1 MKKIELLSPVGDF
14 ECLKAAVQNGADSV
28 YFGAA
33 NFNARASATNFD
45 LTNLKEAISYAKLRG
60 VNTHLTL
67 NTLIK
72 DTEFEDAVLLAKK
85 AYEFGID
92 AIIVQDLG
100 LARFLIKN
108 FPDLPIHA
116 STQMTIHN
124 LEGALEA
131 QNLGFKRVVL
141 SRELS
146 LEEIQY
152 ICANTN
158 VEIETFIHGALC
170 ISYSGQCL
178 FSSMVGGRSGNR
190 GKCAGP
196 CRLPY
201 ELLGT
206 FPFGSSVPFGSSTN
220 SAKSEIQTPETENFK
235 NSIHTNSKKYILST
249 KDLCGLEFLPKL
261 IDAGV
266 MCFKIEGRMK
276 TPEYV
281 ATVTRI
287 YRKYI
292 DLALSNEPY
301 VIDKKDIKD
310 LMQVFNRGGFSTG
323 HLDSKANTSLVF
335 SEKPN
340 NMGIYIGNIANFKP
354 NKGHVFINLTDD
366 LSIGDT
372 IEFEK
377 ESTKY
382 TVSELMIKD
391 KNITTGFKK
400 QLVEVGRMKGNLH
413 IGDKVYKTNS
423 KELSTSAHLSYQEE
437 HKKVDLSACIT
448 LKKDSPILLNVS
460 TISNTNPIFNNISI
474 SLSSDTLPVEAKSQ
488 PLDSNRVVS
497 QLNKTKDTIFTF
509 KDIDVILDD
518 NLFLPSIKV
527 LNELRRNALDEILL
541 IANSKILRNSP
552 VLSNFNKATNTK
564 NTQKNKK
571 EISVLLN
578 MLDEYKNYNE
588 LKNIDNVYIPLKFFG
603 NKKYENIIKNIC
615 ENFNTYIYLPTVIK
629 SNYTNL
635 LHNVIDNSIETFKVS
650 GFVVSNISNGNFIGQ
665 MKDKYNNRFKFIGNY
680 TLNIYNNNSVQEWK
694 ELGINRLT
702 ISPELDKSTIDD
714 ILNNSNVEQ
723 ELIVYGRTPLM
734 SMNYCLLGKTNKCY
748 PTCGTQCKNNGKY
761 YLKDRLGFLFPIL
774 SDSIQTVSTLYN
786 SKITSICAKDFP
798 NTTSYRI
805 DLLDETIDNI
815 NTIVNT
821 VLSGDRLEGKDYT
834 NGNLN
839 REI

>member
-28 YFGAA
+28 YFGAV

-72 DTEFEDAVLLAKK
+72 NTEFEDAVLLAKK

-116 STQMTIHN
+116 STQITIHN

-131 QNLGFKRVVL
+131 QKLGFKRVVL

-158 VEIETFIHGALC
+158 IEIETFIHGALC

-178 FSSMVGGRSGNR
+178 FSSMIGARSGNR

-206 FPFGSSVPFGSSTN
+206 CETKGTDESKRNVPI
-220 SAKSEIQTPETENFK
+220 A
-235 NSIHTNSKKYILST
+235 SKGYLLST

-292 DLALSNEPY
+292 DLALSDKPY
-301 VIDKKDIKD
+301 IIDKKDVKD

-323 HLDSKANTSLVF
+323 HLDSKSNTSLVF
-335 SEKPN
+335 PERPN
-340 NMGIYIGNIANFKP
+340 NMGIYIGNIANLKP

-366 LSIGDT
+366 ISIGDT

-382 TVSELMIKD
+382 TVSELMIRS

-423 KELSTSAHLSYQEE
+423 KELSTFAYSSYQEE
-437 HKKVDLSACIT
+437 HKKVDLTACIT
-448 LKKDSPILLNVS
+448 LKKNSPVLLNVS
-460 TISNTNPIFNNISI
+460 TLSNTNPIFDNISV

-488 PLDSNRVVS
+488 PLDKDRVIF
-497 QLNKTKDTIFTF
+497 QLNKTKDTIFIF

-541 IANSKILRNSP
+541 IANSRILRNSP
-552 VLSNFNKATNTK
+552 TSLNLNETINNKNINGNNVSCNDANGIVTSSNS
-564 NTQKNKK
+564 KK

-578 MLDEYKNYNE
+578 LLDENKNYNE
-588 LKNIDNVYIPLKFFG
+588 LKNVDNVYIPLKYFG
-603 NKKYENIIKNIC
+603 NKKYENTIKNIC
-615 ENFNTYIYLPTVIK
+615 ENFNAYIYLPTIIK

-650 GFVVSNISNGNFIGQ
+650 GFVVSNISNGDFIHQ
-665 MKDKYNNRFKFIGNY
+665 MKNKYKDRFKFIGNY
-680 TLNIYNNNSVQEWK
+680 TLNIYNNKSIQEWK
-694 ELGINRLT
+694 DLGINKLT

-714 ILNNSNVEQ
+714 IINNSSVEQ

-748 PTCGTQCKNNGKY
+748 PTCGTQCKNNTKY
-761 YLKDRLGFLFPIL
+761 YLKDRLGFLFSIIP
-774 SDSIQTVSTLYN
+774 DSIQTVSTLYN
-786 SKITSICAKDFP
+786 SKITSICAKDFA
-798 NTTSYRI
+798 NASSYRI
-805 DLLDETIDNI
+805 DLLDETI
-815 NTIVNT
+815 
-821 VLSGDRLEGKDYT
+821 
-834 NGNLN
+834 
-839 REI
+839 

>member
-100 LARFLIKN
+100 LARFLIEN

-131 QNLGFKRVVL
+131 QKLGFKRVVL

-178 FSSMVGGRSGNR
+178 FSSMIGARSGNR

-206 FPFGSSVPFGSSTN
+206 CETKGTDEAKRNVPI
-220 SAKSEIQTPETENFK
+220 A
-235 NSIHTNSKKYILST
+235 SKGYLLST

-292 DLALSNEPY
+292 DLTLSDKPY
-301 VIDKKDIKD
+301 VIDKKDVKD

-335 SEKPN
+335 PEKSN
-340 NMGIYIGNIANFKP
+340 NMGIYIGNIANLKP

-366 LSIGDT
+366 ISIGDT

-382 TVSELMIKD
+382 TVSELMIRS

-423 KELSTSAHLSYQEE
+423 KELSTFAYSSYQEE
-437 HKKVDLSACIT
+437 HKKVDLTACIT
-448 LKKDSPILLNVS
+448 LKKNSPVLLNVS
-460 TISNTNPIFNNISI
+460 TLSNTNPLFDNISV

-488 PLDSNRVVS
+488 PLDKDRVIS

-541 IANSKILRNSP
+541 IANSRILRNSP
-552 VLSNFNKATNTK
+552 TSLNLNETINNKNINGNNVSCNDANGIVTSSNS
-564 NTQKNKK
+564 KK

-578 MLDEYKNYNE
+578 ILDENKNYNE
-588 LKNIDNVYIPLKFFG
+588 LRNVDNVYIPLKYFG

-615 ENFNTYIYLPTVIK
+615 ENFNAYIYLPTIIK

-650 GFVVSNISNGNFIGQ
+650 GFVVSNISNGDFIHQ
-665 MKDKYNNRFKFIGNY
+665 MKNKYKDRFKFIGNY
-680 TLNIYNNNSVQEWK
+680 TLNIYNNKSIQEWK
-694 ELGINRLT
+694 DLGINKLT

-714 ILNNSNVEQ
+714 ILNNSSVKQ

-748 PTCGTQCKNNGKY
+748 PTCGTQCKNNTKY
-761 YLKDRLGFLFPIL
+761 YLKDRLGFLFPIIP
-774 SDSIQTVSTLYN
+774 DSIQTVSTLYN
-786 SKITSICAKDFP
+786 SKITSVCAKDFD
-798 NTTSYRI
+798 NASYYRI

-815 NTIVNT
+815 NNIVNT
-821 VLSGDRLEGKDYT
+821 ILSGGRLEGKDYT

>member
-14 ECLKAAVQNGADSV
+14 ECLKAAVQNGANSV

-33 NFNARASATNFD
+33 NFNARASAANFD
-45 LTNLKEAISYAKLRG
+45 LTNLKEAIAYAKLRG

-100 LARFLIKN
+100 LARFLIKT

-116 STQMTIHN
+116 STQMTVHN

-131 QNLGFKRVVL
+131 QKLGFKRVVL

-152 ICANTN
+152 ICSNTN

-178 FSSMVGGRSGNR
+178 FSSMIGGRSGNR

-201 ELLGT
+201 ELSGT
-206 FPFGSSVPFGSSTN
+206 LPSSSQNQTSKTN
-220 SAKSEIQTPETENFK
+220 NSKSEVSTI
-235 NSIHTNSKKYILST
+235 SKGYLLST

-292 DLALSNEPY
+292 DLALSNKPY
-301 VIDKKDIKD
+301 IIDEKDVKD

-335 SEKPN
+335 PEKPN
-340 NMGIYIGNIANFKP
+340 NMGIYIGNIANLKP
-354 NKGHVFINLTDD
+354 NKGHVFINLTDNV
-366 LSIGDT
+366 SIGDT

-382 TVSELMIKD
+382 TVSELMIKN

-423 KELSTSAHLSYQEE
+423 KELSTSSYLSYQEE
-437 HKKVDLSACIT
+437 HKKIDLSACIT
-448 LKKDSPILLNVS
+448 LKKNSPILLSVS
-460 TISNTNPIFNNISI
+460 TLSNTNPIFDDISV
-474 SLSSDTLPVEAKSQ
+474 SLSSDILPVEAKSQ
-488 PLDSNRVVS
+488 PLDKNRVKS

-541 IANSKILRNSP
+541 IANSRILRNSP
-552 VLSNFNKATNTK
+552 TLPILNTSTHNNNKK
-564 NTQKNKK
+564 DKK
-571 EISVLLN
+571 EISILLN
-578 MLDEYKNYNE
+578 ILDENKNYND
-588 LKNIDNVYIPLKFFG
+588 LKNIDNVYVPLKYFG

-615 ENFNTYIYLPTVIK
+615 ENFHAYIYLPTIIK

-650 GFVVSNISNGNFIGQ
+650 GFVVSNISNGDFIYK
-665 MKDKYNNRFKFIGNY
+665 MKNKYKDRFKFIGNY
-680 TLNIYNNNSVQEWK
+680 TLNIYNNKSIQEWK

-702 ISPELDKSTIDD
+702 VSPELDKSTIDN
-714 ILNNSNVEQ
+714 ILNNSSVEQ

-748 PTCGTQCKNNGKY
+748 PTCGTQCKSNTKY

-774 SDSIQTVSTLYN
+774 PDSIQTVSTLYN
-786 SKITSICAKDFP
+786 SKITSICPKDFV
-798 NTTSYRI
+798 NATSYRI
-805 DLLDETIDNI
+805 DILGETIDDINNII
-815 NTIVNT
+815 NTI
-821 VLSGDRLEGKDYT
+821 LSGSRLEGKDYT

>member
-14 ECLKAAVQNGADSV
+14 ECLKAAVQNGANSV

-33 NFNARASATNFD
+33 NFNARASAANFD
-45 LTNLKEAISYAKLRG
+45 LTNLKEAIAYAKLRG

-116 STQMTIHN
+116 STQMTVHN

-131 QNLGFKRVVL
+131 QKLGFKRVVL

-152 ICANTN
+152 ICSNTN

-178 FSSMVGGRSGNR
+178 FSSMIGGRSGNR

-201 ELLGT
+201 ELSGT
-206 FPFGSSVPFGSSTN
+206 LPSSSQNQTSKTN
-220 SAKSEIQTPETENFK
+220 NSKSEVSTI
-235 NSIHTNSKKYILST
+235 SKGYLLST

-292 DLALSNEPY
+292 DLALSNKPY
-301 VIDKKDIKD
+301 IIDEKDVKD

-335 SEKPN
+335 PEKPN
-340 NMGIYIGNIANFKP
+340 NMGIYIGNIANLKP
-354 NKGHVFINLTDD
+354 NKGHVFINLTDNV
-366 LSIGDT
+366 SIGDT

-382 TVSELMIKD
+382 TVSELMIKN

-423 KELSTSAHLSYQEE
+423 KELSTSSYLSYQEE
-437 HKKVDLSACIT
+437 HKKIDLSACIT
-448 LKKDSPILLNVS
+448 LKKNSPILLSVS
-460 TISNTNPIFNNISI
+460 TLSNTNPIFDDISV
-474 SLSSDTLPVEAKSQ
+474 SLSSDILPVEAKSQ
-488 PLDSNRVVS
+488 PLDKNRVKS

-541 IANSKILRNSP
+541 IANSRILRNSP
-552 VLSNFNKATNTK
+552 TLPILNISTHNNNKK
-564 NTQKNKK
+564 DKK
-571 EISVLLN
+571 EISILLN
-578 MLDEYKNYNE
+578 ILGENKNYND
-588 LKNIDNVYIPLKFFG
+588 LKNVNNVYIPLKYFG

-615 ENFNTYIYLPTVIK
+615 ENFHAYIYLPTIIK

-650 GFVVSNISNGNFIGQ
+650 GFVVSNISNGDFIYK
-665 MKDKYNNRFKFIGNY
+665 MKNKYKDRFKFIGNY
-680 TLNIYNNNSVQEWK
+680 TLNIYNNKSIQEWK

-702 ISPELDKSTIDD
+702 VSPELDKSTIDN
-714 ILNNSNVEQ
+714 ILNNSSVEQ

-748 PTCGTQCKNNGKY
+748 PTCGTQCKSNTKY

-774 SDSIQTVSTLYN
+774 PDSIQTVSTLYN
-786 SKITSICAKDFP
+786 SKITSICPKDFV
-798 NTTSYRI
+798 NATSYRI
-805 DLLDETIDNI
+805 DILGETIDDINNI
-815 NTIVNT
+815 INT
-821 VLSGDRLEGKDYT
+821 VLSGSRLEGKDYT

>member
-14 ECLKAAVQNGADSV
+14 ECLKAAVQNGANSV

-33 NFNARASATNFD
+33 NFNARASAANFD
-45 LTNLKEAISYAKLRG
+45 LTNLKEAIAYAKLRG

-116 STQMTIHN
+116 STQMTVHN

-131 QNLGFKRVVL
+131 QKLGFKRVVL

-152 ICANTN
+152 ICSNTN

-178 FSSMVGGRSGNR
+178 FSSMIGGRSGNR

-201 ELLGT
+201 ELSGT
-206 FPFGSSVPFGSSTN
+206 LPSSSQNQTSKTN
-220 SAKSEIQTPETENFK
+220 NSKSEVSTI
-235 NSIHTNSKKYILST
+235 SKGYLLST

-292 DLALSNEPY
+292 DLALSNKPY
-301 VIDKKDIKD
+301 IIDEKDVKD

-335 SEKPN
+335 PEKPN
-340 NMGIYIGNIANFKP
+340 NMGIYIGNIANLKP
-354 NKGHVFINLTDD
+354 NKGHVFINLTDNV
-366 LSIGDT
+366 SIGDT

-382 TVSELMIKD
+382 TVSELMIKN

-423 KELSTSAHLSYQEE
+423 KELSTSSYLSYQEE
-437 HKKVDLSACIT
+437 HKKIDLSACIT
-448 LKKDSPILLNVS
+448 LKKNSPILLSVS
-460 TISNTNPIFNNISI
+460 TLSNTNPIFDDISV
-474 SLSSDTLPVEAKSQ
+474 SLSSDILPVEAKSQ
-488 PLDSNRVVS
+488 PLDKNRVKS

-541 IANSKILRNSP
+541 IANSRIFRNSP
-552 VLSNFNKATNTK
+552 TLPILNTSTHNNNKK
-564 NTQKNKK
+564 DKK
-571 EISVLLN
+571 EISILLN
-578 MLDEYKNYNE
+578 ILDENKNYND
-588 LKNIDNVYIPLKFFG
+588 LKNIDNVYVPLKYFG

-615 ENFNTYIYLPTVIK
+615 ENFHAYIYLPTIIK

-650 GFVVSNISNGNFIGQ
+650 GFVVSNISNGDFIYK
-665 MKDKYNNRFKFIGNY
+665 MKNKYKDRFKFIGNY
-680 TLNIYNNNSVQEWK
+680 TLNIYNNKCIQEWK

-702 ISPELDKSTIDD
+702 VSPELDKSTIDN
-714 ILNNSNVEQ
+714 ILNNSSVEQ

-748 PTCGTQCKNNGKY
+748 PTCGTQCKSNTKY

-774 SDSIQTVSTLYN
+774 PDSIQTVSTLYN
-786 SKITSICAKDFP
+786 SKITSICPKDFV
-798 NTTSYRI
+798 NATSYRI
-805 DLLDETIDNI
+805 DILGETIDDINNI
-815 NTIVNT
+815 INT
-821 VLSGDRLEGKDYT
+821 VLSGSRLEGKDYT

>member
-14 ECLKAAVQNGADSV
+14 ECLKAAVQNGANSV

-33 NFNARASATNFD
+33 NFNARASAANFD
-45 LTNLKEAISYAKLRG
+45 LTNLKEAIAYAKLRG

-116 STQMTIHN
+116 STQMTVHN

-131 QNLGFKRVVL
+131 QKLGFKRVVL

-152 ICANTN
+152 ICSNTN

-178 FSSMVGGRSGNR
+178 FSSMIGGRSGNR

-201 ELLGT
+201 ELSGT
-206 FPFGSSVPFGSSTN
+206 LPSSSQSQTSKTN
-220 SAKSEIQTPETENFK
+220 NSKSEVSTI
-235 NSIHTNSKKYILST
+235 SKGYLLST

-292 DLALSNEPY
+292 DLALSNKPY
-301 VIDKKDIKD
+301 IIDEKDVKD

-335 SEKPN
+335 PEKPN
-340 NMGIYIGNIANFKP
+340 NMGIYIGNIANLKP
-354 NKGHVFINLTDD
+354 NKGHVFINLTDNV
-366 LSIGDT
+366 SIGDT

-382 TVSELMIKD
+382 TVSELMIKN

-423 KELSTSAHLSYQEE
+423 KELSTSSYLSYQEE
-437 HKKVDLSACIT
+437 HKKIDLSACIT
-448 LKKDSPILLNVS
+448 LKKNSPILLSVS
-460 TISNTNPIFNNISI
+460 TLSNTNPIFDDISV
-474 SLSSDTLPVEAKSQ
+474 SLSSDILPVEAKSQ
-488 PLDSNRVVS
+488 PLDKNRVKS

-541 IANSKILRNSP
+541 IANSRILRNSP
-552 VLSNFNKATNTK
+552 TLPILNTSTHNNNKK
-564 NTQKNKK
+564 DKK
-571 EISVLLN
+571 EISILLN
-578 MLDEYKNYNE
+578 ILGENKNYND
-588 LKNIDNVYIPLKFFG
+588 LKNVNNVYIPLKYFG

-615 ENFNTYIYLPTVIK
+615 ENFHAYI
-629 SNYTNL
+629 
-635 LHNVIDNSIETFKVS
+635 
-650 GFVVSNISNGNFIGQ
+650 
-665 MKDKYNNRFKFIGNY
+665 
-680 TLNIYNNNSVQEWK
+680 
-694 ELGINRLT
+694 
-702 ISPELDKSTIDD
+702 
-714 ILNNSNVEQ
+714 
-723 ELIVYGRTPLM
+723 
-734 SMNYCLLGKTNKCY
+734 
-748 PTCGTQCKNNGKY
+748 
-761 YLKDRLGFLFPIL
+761 
-774 SDSIQTVSTLYN
+774 
-786 SKITSICAKDFP
+786 
-798 NTTSYRI
+798 
-805 DLLDETIDNI
+805 
-815 NTIVNT
+815 
-821 VLSGDRLEGKDYT
+821 
-834 NGNLN
+834 
-839 REI
+839 

>member
-85 AYEFGID
+85 ACEFGID

-131 QNLGFKRVVL
+131 QKLGFKRVVL

-178 FSSMVGGRSGNR
+178 FSSMIGARSGNR

-206 FPFGSSVPFGSSTN
+206 C
-220 SAKSEIQTPETENFK
+220 ETKGTDETKRN
-235 NSIHTNSKKYILST
+235 IPIASKGYLLST

-292 DLALSNEPY
+292 DLALSDKPY
-301 VIDKKDIKD
+301 VIDKKDVKD

-335 SEKPN
+335 PEKPN
-340 NMGIYIGNIANFKP
+340 NMGIYIGNIANLKP

-366 LSIGDT
+366 ISIGDT

-382 TVSELMIKD
+382 TVSELMIKN

-423 KELSTSAHLSYQEE
+423 KELSTFAYSSYQEE
-437 HKKVDLSACIT
+437 HKKVDLTACIT
-448 LKKDSPILLNVS
+448 LKKNSPVLLNVS
-460 TISNTNPIFNNISI
+460 TLSNTNPIFDNISV

-488 PLDSNRVVS
+488 PLDKDRVIS

-541 IANSKILRNSP
+541 IANSRILRNSSTSLNLNETISDKDNNP
-552 VLSNFNKATNTK
+552 EGTNISCSISNDIVTNL
-564 NTQKNKK
+564 NSKK

-578 MLDEYKNYNE
+578 ILDENKNYNE
-588 LKNIDNVYIPLKFFG
+588 LKNVDNVYIPLKYFG
-603 NKKYENIIKNIC
+603 NKKYENTIKNIC
-615 ENFNTYIYLPTVIK
+615 ENFNAYIYLPTIIK

-635 LHNVIDNSIETFKVS
+635 LHNVIDNSIETFKVF
-650 GFVVSNISNGNFIGQ
+650 GFVVSNISNGDFIHQ
-665 MKDKYNNRFKFIGNY
+665 MKNKYKDRFKFIGNY
-680 TLNIYNNNSVQEWK
+680 TLNIYNNKSIQECK
-694 ELGINRLT
+694 DLGINKLT

-714 ILNNSNVEQ
+714 ILNNSSIEQ

-748 PTCGTQCKNNGKY
+748 PTCGTQCKNNTKY
-761 YLKDRLGFLFPIL
+761 YLKDRLGFLFPIIP
-774 SDSIQTVSTLYN
+774 DSIQTVSTLYN
-786 SKITSICAKDFP
+786 SKITSVCANDFA
-798 NTTSYRI
+798 NASSYRI
-805 DLLDETIDNI
+805 DLLDETIDNMNNII
-815 NTIVNT
+815 NTI
-821 VLSGDRLEGKDYT
+821 LSGGRLEGKDYT

>member
-14 ECLKAAVQNGADSV
+14 ECLKAAVQNGANSV

-33 NFNARASATNFD
+33 NFNARASAANFD
-45 LTNLKEAISYAKLRG
+45 LTNLKEAIAYAKLRG

-100 LARFLIKN
+100 LARFLIKT

-116 STQMTIHN
+116 STQMTVHN

-131 QNLGFKRVVL
+131 QKLGFKRVVL

-152 ICANTN
+152 ICSNTN

-178 FSSMVGGRSGNR
+178 FSSMIGGRSGNR

-201 ELLGT
+201 ELSGT
-206 FPFGSSVPFGSSTN
+206 LPSSSQNQTSKTN
-220 SAKSEIQTPETENFK
+220 NSKSEVSTI
-235 NSIHTNSKKYILST
+235 SKGYLLST

-292 DLALSNEPY
+292 DLALSNKPY
-301 VIDKKDIKD
+301 IIDEKDVKD

-335 SEKPN
+335 PEKPN
-340 NMGIYIGNIANFKP
+340 NMGIYIGNIANLKP
-354 NKGHVFINLTDD
+354 NKGHVFINLTDNV
-366 LSIGDT
+366 SIGDT

-382 TVSELMIKD
+382 TVSELMIKN

-423 KELSTSAHLSYQEE
+423 KELSTSSYLSYQEE
-437 HKKVDLSACIT
+437 HKKIDLSACIT
-448 LKKDSPILLNVS
+448 LKKNSPILLSVS
-460 TISNTNPIFNNISI
+460 TLSNTNPIFDDISV
-474 SLSSDTLPVEAKSQ
+474 SLSSDILPVEAKSQ
-488 PLDSNRVVS
+488 PLDKNRVKS

-541 IANSKILRNSP
+541 IANSRILRNSP
-552 VLSNFNKATNTK
+552 TLPILNTSTHNNNKK
-564 NTQKNKK
+564 DKK
-571 EISVLLN
+571 EISILLN
-578 MLDEYKNYNE
+578 ILDENKNYND
-588 LKNIDNVYIPLKFFG
+588 LKNIDNVYVPLKYFG

-615 ENFNTYIYLPTVIK
+615 ENFHAYIYLPTIIK

-650 GFVVSNISNGNFIGQ
+650 GFVVSNISNGDFIYK
-665 MKDKYNNRFKFIGNY
+665 MKNKYKDRFKFIGNY
-680 TLNIYNNNSVQEWK
+680 TLNIYNNKSIQEWK

-702 ISPELDKSTIDD
+702 VSPELDKSTIDN
-714 ILNNSNVEQ
+714 ILNNSSVEQ

-748 PTCGTQCKNNGKY
+748 PTCGTQCKSNTKY

-774 SDSIQTVSTLYN
+774 PDSIQTVSTLYN
-786 SKITSICAKDFP
+786 SKITSICPKDFV
-798 NTTSYRI
+798 NATSYRI
-805 DLLDETIDNI
+805 DILGETIDDINNI
-815 NTIVNT
+815 INT
-821 VLSGDRLEGKDYT
+821 VLSGSRLEGKDYT

>member
-14 ECLKAAVQNGADSV
+14 ECLKAAVQNGANSV

-33 NFNARASATNFD
+33 NFNARASAANFD
-45 LTNLKEAISYAKLRG
+45 LTNLKEAIAYAKLRG

-116 STQMTIHN
+116 STQMTVHN

-131 QNLGFKRVVL
+131 QKLGFKRVVL

-152 ICANTN
+152 ICSNTN

-178 FSSMVGGRSGNR
+178 FSSMIGGRSGNR

-201 ELLGT
+201 ELSGT
-206 FPFGSSVPFGSSTN
+206 LPSSSQNQTSKTN
-220 SAKSEIQTPETENFK
+220 NSKSEVSTI
-235 NSIHTNSKKYILST
+235 SKGYLLST

-292 DLALSNEPY
+292 DLALSNKPY
-301 VIDKKDIKD
+301 IIDEKDVKD

-323 HLDSKANTSLVF
+323 HLDSKANTLLVF
-335 SEKPN
+335 PEKPN
-340 NMGIYIGNIANFKP
+340 NMGIYIGNIANLKP
-354 NKGHVFINLTDD
+354 NKGHVFINLTDNV
-366 LSIGDT
+366 SIGDT

-382 TVSELMIKD
+382 TVSELMIKN

-423 KELSTSAHLSYQEE
+423 KELSTSSYLSYQEE
-437 HKKVDLSACIT
+437 HKKIDLNACIT
-448 LKKDSPILLNVS
+448 LKKNSHILLSVS
-460 TISNTNPIFNNISI
+460 TLSNTNPIFDDISV
-474 SLSSDTLPVEAKSQ
+474 SLSSDILPVEAKSQ
-488 PLDSNRVVS
+488 PLDKNRVKS

-541 IANSKILRNSP
+541 IANSRILRNSP
-552 VLSNFNKATNTK
+552 TLPILNTSTHNNNKK
-564 NTQKNKK
+564 DKK
-571 EISVLLN
+571 EISILLN
-578 MLDEYKNYNE
+578 ILGENKNYND
-588 LKNIDNVYIPLKFFG
+588 LKNVNNVYIPLKYFG

-615 ENFNTYIYLPTVIK
+615 ENFHAYIYLPTIIK

-650 GFVVSNISNGNFIGQ
+650 GFVVSNISNGDFIYK
-665 MKDKYNNRFKFIGNY
+665 MKNKYKDRFKFIGNY
-680 TLNIYNNNSVQEWK
+680 TLNIYNNKSIQEWK

-702 ISPELDKSTIDD
+702 VSPELDKSTIDN
-714 ILNNSNVEQ
+714 ILNNSSVEQ

-748 PTCGTQCKNNGKY
+748 PTCGTQCKSNTKY

-774 SDSIQTVSTLYN
+774 PDSIQTVSTLYN
-786 SKITSICAKDFP
+786 SKITSICPKDFV
-798 NTTSYRI
+798 NATSYRI
-805 DLLDETIDNI
+805 DILGETIDDINNI
-815 NTIVNT
+815 INT
-821 VLSGDRLEGKDYT
+821 VLSGSRLEGKDYT

>member
-14 ECLKAAVQNGADSV
+14 ECLKAAVQNGANSV

-33 NFNARASATNFD
+33 NFNARASAANFD
-45 LTNLKEAISYAKLRG
+45 LTNLKEAIAYAKLRG

-100 LARFLIKN
+100 LARFLIKT

-116 STQMTIHN
+116 STQMTVHN

-131 QNLGFKRVVL
+131 QKLGFKRVVL

-152 ICANTN
+152 ICSNTN

-178 FSSMVGGRSGNR
+178 FSSMIGGRSGNR

-201 ELLGT
+201 ELSGT
-206 FPFGSSVPFGSSTN
+206 LPSSSQNQTSKTN
-220 SAKSEIQTPETENFK
+220 NSKSEVSTI
-235 NSIHTNSKKYILST
+235 SKGYLLST

-292 DLALSNEPY
+292 DLALSNKPY
-301 VIDKKDIKD
+301 IIDEKDVKD

-335 SEKPN
+335 PEKPN
-340 NMGIYIGNIANFKP
+340 NMGIYIGNIANLKP
-354 NKGHVFINLTDD
+354 NKGHVFINLTDNV
-366 LSIGDT
+366 SIGDT

-382 TVSELMIKD
+382 TVSELMIKN

-423 KELSTSAHLSYQEE
+423 KELSTSSYLSYQEE
-437 HKKVDLSACIT
+437 HKKIDLSACIT
-448 LKKDSPILLNVS
+448 LKKNSHILLSVS
-460 TISNTNPIFNNISI
+460 TLSNTNPIFDDISV
-474 SLSSDTLPVEAKSQ
+474 SLSSDILPVEAKSQ
-488 PLDSNRVVS
+488 PLDKNRVKS

-541 IANSKILRNSP
+541 IANSRILRNSP
-552 VLSNFNKATNTK
+552 TLPVLNTSTHNNNKK
-564 NTQKNKK
+564 DKK
-571 EISVLLN
+571 EISILLN
-578 MLDEYKNYNE
+578 ILDENKNYND
-588 LKNIDNVYIPLKFFG
+588 LKNIDNVYVPLKYFG

-615 ENFNTYIYLPTVIK
+615 ENFNAYIYLPTIIK

-650 GFVVSNISNGNFIGQ
+650 GFVVSNISNGDFIYK
-665 MKDKYNNRFKFIGNY
+665 MKNKYKDRFKFIGNY
-680 TLNIYNNNSVQEWK
+680 TLNIYNNKSIQEWK

-702 ISPELDKSTIDD
+702 VSPELDKSTIDN
-714 ILNNSNVEQ
+714 ILNNSSVEQ

-748 PTCGTQCKNNGKY
+748 PTCGTQCKSNTKY

-774 SDSIQTVSTLYN
+774 PDSIQTVSTLYN
-786 SKITSICAKDFP
+786 SKITSICPKDFV
-798 NTTSYRI
+798 NATSYRI
-805 DLLDETIDNI
+805 DILGETIDDINNI
-815 NTIVNT
+815 INT
-821 VLSGDRLEGKDYT
+821 VLSGSRLEGKDYT

>member
-14 ECLKAAVQNGADSV
+14 ECLKAAVQNGANSV

-33 NFNARASATNFD
+33 NFNARASAANFD
-45 LTNLKEAISYAKLRG
+45 LTNLKEAIAYAKLRG

-116 STQMTIHN
+116 STQMTVHN

-131 QNLGFKRVVL
+131 QKLGFKRVVL

-152 ICANTN
+152 ICSNTN

-178 FSSMVGGRSGNR
+178 FSSMIGGRSGNR

-201 ELLGT
+201 ELSGT
-206 FPFGSSVPFGSSTN
+206 LPSSSQSQTSKTN
-220 SAKSEIQTPETENFK
+220 NSKSEVSTI
-235 NSIHTNSKKYILST
+235 SKGYLLST

-292 DLALSNEPY
+292 DLALSNKPY
-301 VIDKKDIKD
+301 IIDEKDVKD

-335 SEKPN
+335 PEKPN
-340 NMGIYIGNIANFKP
+340 NMGIYIGNIANLKP
-354 NKGHVFINLTDD
+354 NKGHVFINLTDNV
-366 LSIGDT
+366 SIGDT

-382 TVSELMIKD
+382 TVSELMIKN

-423 KELSTSAHLSYQEE
+423 KELSTSSYLSYQEE
-437 HKKVDLSACIT
+437 HKKIDLSACIT
-448 LKKDSPILLNVS
+448 LKKNSPILLSVS
-460 TISNTNPIFNNISI
+460 TLSNTNPIFDDISV
-474 SLSSDTLPVEAKSQ
+474 SLSSDILPVEAKSQ
-488 PLDSNRVVS
+488 PLDKNRVKS

-541 IANSKILRNSP
+541 IANSRILRNSP
-552 VLSNFNKATNTK
+552 TLPILNTSTHNNNKK
-564 NTQKNKK
+564 DKK
-571 EISVLLN
+571 EISILLN
-578 MLDEYKNYNE
+578 ILGENKNYND
-588 LKNIDNVYIPLKFFG
+588 LKNVNNVYIPLKYFG

-615 ENFNTYIYLPTVIK
+615 ENFHAYIYLPTIIK

-650 GFVVSNISNGNFIGQ
+650 GFVVSNISNGDFIYK
-665 MKDKYNNRFKFIGNY
+665 MKNKYKDRFKFIGNY
-680 TLNIYNNNSVQEWK
+680 TLNIYNNKSIQEWK

-702 ISPELDKSTIDD
+702 VSPELDKSTIDN
-714 ILNNSNVEQ
+714 ILNNSSVEQ

-748 PTCGTQCKNNGKY
+748 PTCGTQCKSNTKY

-774 SDSIQTVSTLYN
+774 PDSIQTVSTLYN
-786 SKITSICAKDFP
+786 SKITSICPKDFV
-798 NTTSYRI
+798 NATSYRI
-805 DLLDETIDNI
+805 DILGETIDDINNI
-815 NTIVNT
+815 INT
-821 VLSGDRLEGKDYT
+821 VLSGSRLEGKDYT

>member
-28 YFGAA
+28 YFGAV

-72 DTEFEDAVLLAKK
+72 NTEFEDAVLLAKK

-131 QNLGFKRVVL
+131 QKLGFKRVVL

-158 VEIETFIHGALC
+158 IEIETFIHGALC

-178 FSSMVGGRSGNR
+178 FSSMIGARSGNR

-206 FPFGSSVPFGSSTN
+206 CETKGTDEAKRNVPI
-220 SAKSEIQTPETENFK
+220 A
-235 NSIHTNSKKYILST
+235 SKGYLLST

-261 IDAGV
+261 IEAGV

-292 DLALSNEPY
+292 DLALSDKPY
-301 VIDKKDIKD
+301 IIDKKDVKD
-310 LMQVFNRGGFSTG
+310 LMQVFNRGGFSNG

-335 SEKPN
+335 PERPN
-340 NMGIYIGNIANFKP
+340 NMGIYIGNIANLKP

-366 LSIGDT
+366 ISIGDT

-382 TVSELMIKD
+382 TVSELMIKN

-423 KELSTSAHLSYQEE
+423 KELSTFAYSSYQEE
-437 HKKVDLSACIT
+437 HKKVDLTACIT
-448 LKKDSPILLNVS
+448 LKKNSPVLLNVS
-460 TISNTNPIFNNISI
+460 TLSNTNPIFDNISV

-488 PLDSNRVVS
+488 PLDKDRVIS

-541 IANSKILRNSP
+541 IANSRILRNSP
-552 VLSNFNKATNTK
+552 TSLNLNKTINNKNIDGNNVSCNDANDIVTNSNS
-564 NTQKNKK
+564 KK

-578 MLDEYKNYNE
+578 ILDENKNYKE
-588 LKNIDNVYIPLKFFG
+588 LKNVDNVYIPLKYFG
-603 NKKYENIIKNIC
+603 NKKYENTIKNIC
-615 ENFNTYIYLPTVIK
+615 ENFNAYIYLPTIIK

-650 GFVVSNISNGNFIGQ
+650 GFVVSNISNGDFIHQ
-665 MKDKYNNRFKFIGNY
+665 MKNKYKDRFKFIGNY
-680 TLNIYNNNSVQEWK
+680 TLNIYNNKSIQEWK
-694 ELGINRLT
+694 DLGINKLT

-714 ILNNSNVEQ
+714 ILDNFSVEQ

-748 PTCGTQCKNNGKY
+748 PTCGTQCKNNTKY
-761 YLKDRLGFLFPIL
+761 YLKDRLGFLFPIIP
-774 SDSIQTVSTLYN
+774 DSIQTVSTLYN
-786 SKITSICAKDFP
+786 SKITSICAKDFA
-798 NTTSYRI
+798 NASSYRI

-815 NTIVNT
+815 NNIVNT
-821 VLSGDRLEGKDYT
+821 ILSGGRLEGKDYT

>member
-72 DTEFEDAVLLAKK
+72 DSEFDDAVILAKK

-131 QNLGFKRVVL
+131 EKLGFKRAVL

-146 LEEIQY
+146 LDEIQY

-158 VEIETFIHGALC
+158 IEIETFIHGALC

-178 FSSMVGGRSGNR
+178 FSSMIGGRSGNR

-201 ELLGT
+201 ELISFNTPSDIPLGNVT
-206 FPFGSSVPFGSSTN
+206 KGVTKN
-220 SAKSEIQTPETENFK
+220 AKG
-235 NSIHTNSKKYILST
+235 YLLST

-292 DLALSNEPY
+292 DLALSNKPY
-301 VIDKKDIKD
+301 KIDEKDVKD

-323 HLDSKANTSLVF
+323 HLNSNSNKSLVF

-340 NMGIYIGNIANFKP
+340 NMGIYIGNIANLKP
-354 NKGHVFINLTDD
+354 NKAHVFINLTDD
-366 LSIGDT
+366 ISIGDT

-377 ESTKY
+377 EPTKY
-382 TVSELMIKD
+382 TVSELIIKN

-423 KELSTSAHLSYQEE
+423 KQLSNFANSSYQEE
-437 HKKVDLSACIT
+437 HKKIDLSACIT

-460 TISNTNPIFNNISI
+460 TLTNTNPIFDNISI
-474 SLSSDTLPVEAKSQ
+474 SLSSDVFPVEAKSH
-488 PLDSNRVVS
+488 PLDKDRVIS
-497 QLNKTKDTIFTF
+497 QINKTKDTIFNF

-518 NLFLPSIKV
+518 NLFLPSIKI

-541 IANSKILRNSP
+541 IANSRISRNSP
-552 VLSNFNKATNTK
+552 TTFDESISKNIITNITTNSNS
-564 NTQKNKK
+564 KK
-571 EISVLLN
+571 QISVLLN
-578 MLDEYKNYNE
+578 ILDENINYNN
-588 LKNIDNVYIPLKFFG
+588 LKNIDNIYIPLKYFG
-603 NKKYENIIKNIC
+603 NKKYDIIIKSIC
-615 ENFNTYIYLPTVIK
+615 EKFNTYIYLPTIIK

-635 LHNVIDNSIETFKVS
+635 LQNIIDNSIEAFNVV
-650 GFVVSNISNGNFIGQ
+650 GFVVSNISNGDFICK
-665 MKDKYNNRFKFIGNY
+665 MKNKYKDKYKFVGNY
-680 TLNIYNNNSVQEWK
+680 TLNIYNENSIQEWK
-694 ELGINRLT
+694 ELGINKLT
-702 ISPELDKSTIDD
+702 ISPELDKFTIENILKNSD
-714 ILNNSNVEQ
+714 ISQ

-748 PTCGTQCKNNGKY
+748 PTCGAHCKDATKY
-761 YLKDRLGFLFPIL
+761 YIKDRLGFLFPVL
-774 SDSIQTVSTLYN
+774 LDNIQTVSTLYN
-786 SKITSICAKDFP
+786 SKITSICASDFK
-798 NTTSYRI
+798 NASSYRI
-805 DLLDETIDNI
+805 DILDETI
-815 NTIVNT
+815 NTINSVVET
-821 VLSGDRLEGKDYT
+821 ILSGKRLEGKDYT